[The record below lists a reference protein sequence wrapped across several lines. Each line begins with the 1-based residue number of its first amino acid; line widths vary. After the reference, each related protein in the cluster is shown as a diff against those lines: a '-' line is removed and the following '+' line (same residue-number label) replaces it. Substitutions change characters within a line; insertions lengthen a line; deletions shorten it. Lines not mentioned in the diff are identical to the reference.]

1 MATFIITDAGKALQ
15 AKVLAGTTKYSFT
28 KIGIG
33 DGFVN
38 DSTDYKTLTDLKQR
52 KADVAITSV
61 TYESDNTCHI
71 SGVFKSTDTETAL
84 YVREAGLYA
93 EDPDAGEI
101 LFAAHY
107 YDSPTVFDSASG
119 AYSKEFVFVI
129 GVESADQVNLTI
141 NQAGIATQE
150 FVQDTVQNAV
160 NNRLT
165 VSGDKPASMDD
176 GGLYVE
182 KVGSGVRFEEYNT
195 TEKTFDTAHPETD
208 FAMITDIYASAASH
222 NAFFRGKDLT
232 SYFDS
237 GEMSKAIAA
246 GTFDDIF
253 PGDYIT
259 KTVTVDGTTYT
270 DVKWIVADL
279 DYHLH
284 RGDTETTAHHVV
296 LYPETNLGNAR
307 MNATDTTVGGYQGSE
322 MWTTTIPKY
331 ATGIVN
337 AFGSDHV
344 LKHRER
350 LTKAIDSNA
359 YSSAGG
365 LGNGATVYA
374 DGEWTNVAV
383 NLFNE
388 AMMYGHAP
396 FASSGRDTYDCN
408 KQLSAFRYGQNF
420 TRNSWCWLRD
430 VARADCFADVND
442 TGEPD
447 YGTASNVNG
456 GVRPYFLLR

>member
-1 MATFIITDAGKALQ
+1 MATFIITDAGKSLQ

-71 SGVFKSTDTETAL
+71 SGVFKSTDTEAAL

-93 EDPDAGEI
+93 TDPDAGEI

-107 YDSPTVFDSASG
+107 YDSPTVFDSSSG
-119 AYSKEFVFVI
+119 AYSKEFVFVV
-129 GVESADQVNLTI
+129 GVESADQINLTI

-150 FVQDTVQNAV
+150 YVQKAV
-160 NNRLT
+160 NNRLS
-165 VSGDKPASMDD
+165 VSASGSKPTSMDD

-182 KVGSGVRFEEYNT
+182 KVGNGVRLEEYDAAKKAFNT
-195 TEKTFDTAHPETD
+195 THPETD
-208 FAMITDIYASAASH
+208 FSMITDIYASAASH
-222 NAFFRGKDLT
+222 NAFYRGKDLT

-246 GTFDDIF
+246 GTFDDIY

-259 KTVTVDGTTYT
+259 KTVIVDGTTYT
-270 DVKWIVADL
+270 DVKWIVGDL

-296 LYPETNLGNAR
+296 LYPETNLGSAR
-307 MNATDTTVGGYQGSE
+307 MNESNTTSGGYQGSE
-322 MWTTTIPKY
+322 MWRSTIPKY

-350 LTKAIDSNA
+350 LTKAVDTNA
-359 YSSAGG
+359 YSAAGG
-365 LGNGATVYA
+365 LGNGASVWA
-374 DGEWTNVAV
+374 DGEWTDVTV

-396 FASSGRDTYDCN
+396 FASSGRDVYDCN
-408 KQLSAFRYGQNF
+408 KQLASFRYGQNF
-420 TRNSWCWLRD
+420 TRNAWCWLRD
-430 VARADCFADVND
+430 VASAVCFADAGSDGEADCTYASDVN
-442 TGEPD
+442 
-447 YGTASNVNG
+447 
-456 GVRPYFLLR
+456 GVRPYLLLR

>member
-33 DGFVN
+33 DGFIN

-93 EDPDAGEI
+93 TDPDVGEI

-107 YDSPTVFDSASG
+107 YDSPTVFDSSSG
-119 AYSKEFVFVI
+119 AYSKEFVFIV
-129 GVESADQVNLTI
+129 GVESADQINLTI
-141 NQAGIATQE
+141 NQAGLATQE
-150 FVQDTVQNAV
+150 YVQKAV
-160 NNRLT
+160 NNRLS
-165 VSGDKPASMDD
+165 VSASGSKPVSMDD
-176 GGLYVE
+176 GGLYIEQV
-182 KVGSGVRFEEYNT
+182 KNGVRLEEYDAA
-195 TEKTFDTAHPETD
+195 KKAFSTAHPETD
-208 FAMITDIYASAASH
+208 FSMITDIYASAASH
-222 NAFFRGKDLT
+222 NAFYRGKDLT
-232 SYFDS
+232 SYFES

-259 KTVTVDGTTYT
+259 KTVTVNGTTYT
-270 DVKWIVADL
+270 DVKWIVGDL

-296 LYPETNLGNAR
+296 LYPETNLGSAR
-307 MNATDTTVGGYQGSE
+307 MNATDTTSGGYQGSE
-322 MWTTTIPKY
+322 MWRSTIPKY
-331 ATGIVN
+331 AAGIVN

-350 LTKAIDSNA
+350 LTKAVDMNA
-359 YSSAGG
+359 YSGAGG
-365 LGNGATVYA
+365 LGNGASAYA
-374 DGEWTNVAV
+374 DGEWTDVTV

-408 KQLSAFRYGQNF
+408 KQIASFRYGQNF

-430 VARADCFADVND
+430 VASAVGFAHVVNNGEADFYFASDVH
-442 TGEPD
+442 
-447 YGTASNVNG
+447 
-456 GVRPYFLLR
+456 GVRPYLLLR

>member
-1 MATFIITDAGKALQ
+1 MATFIITDAGKKLQ

-28 KIGIG
+28 KIALG

-38 DSTDYKTLTDLKQR
+38 DSTEYKTLTDLKQR
-52 KADVAITSV
+52 KADVTITSV
-61 TYESDNTCHI
+61 TYSDDNTCSV
-71 SGVFKSTDTETAL
+71 SGVFKSTDTTTAL

-93 EDPDAGEI
+93 TDPDDGEI

-107 YDSPTVFDSASG
+107 YDSPTVFDSSSG
-119 AYSKEFVFVI
+119 SYSKEFVFVL

-141 NQAGIATQE
+141 NQAGIATQGY
-150 FVQDTVQNAV
+150 VQDTVQDAV
-160 NNRLT
+160 DNRLT
-165 VSGDKPASMDD
+165 VSGNKPASMDD

-195 TEKTFDTAHPETD
+195 AEKTFNTAHPETD

-222 NAFFRGKDLT
+222 NAFYRGKDLT
-232 SYFDS
+232 SYFAS

-246 GTFDDIF
+246 GTFDDIY

-259 KTVTVDGTTYT
+259 KTVTIDGTTYT
-270 DVKWIVADL
+270 DVKWIVGDL

-296 LYPETNLGNAR
+296 LIPEDNIGSSK
-307 MNATDTTVGGYQGSE
+307 MNSSDTTSGGYQGSY
-322 MWTTTIPKY
+322 MWNTTIPKY
-331 ATGIVN
+331 VTGITN

-344 LKHRER
+344 LTHRER
-350 LTKAIDSNA
+350 LTKQVDTNA
-359 YSSAGG
+359 YAGGGG
-365 LGNGATVYA
+365 LGNGATTYA
-374 DGEWTNVAV
+374 SGEWTDVKV
-383 NLFNE
+383 NIPNE

-430 VARADCFADVND
+430 VASAIYFAYANLVGVADHAYASDV
-442 TGEPD
+442 
-447 YGTASNVNG
+447 G

>member
-38 DSTDYKTLTDLKQR
+38 DSTDYKTLTDLKQW

-93 EDPDAGEI
+93 TDPDAGEI

-107 YDSPTVFDSASG
+107 YDSPTVFDSSSG
-119 AYSKEFVFVI
+119 AYSKEFVFVV
-129 GVESADQVNLTI
+129 GVESADQINLTI

-150 FVQDTVQNAV
+150 YVQKAV
-160 NNRLT
+160 NNRLS
-165 VSGDKPASMDD
+165 VSASGSKPTSMDD

-182 KVGSGVRFEEYNT
+182 KVGNGVRLEEYDAAKKAFNT
-195 TEKTFDTAHPETD
+195 THPETD
-208 FAMITDIYASAASH
+208 FSMITDIYASAASH
-222 NAFFRGKDLT
+222 NAFYRGKDLT
-232 SYFDS
+232 SYFAS

-246 GTFDDIF
+246 GTFDDIY

-259 KTVTVDGTTYT
+259 KTVTIDGTTYT
-270 DVKWIVADL
+270 DVKWIVGDL

-296 LYPETNLGNAR
+296 LIPEDNIGSSK
-307 MNATDTTVGGYQGSE
+307 MNSSDTTSGGYQGSY
-322 MWTTTIPKY
+322 MWSTTIPKY
-331 ATGIVN
+331 VTGITN

-344 LKHRER
+344 LTHRER
-350 LTKAIDSNA
+350 LTKQVDTNA
-359 YSSAGG
+359 YAGG
-365 LGNGATVYA
+365 GGMGNGATTYTS
-374 DGEWTNVAV
+374 GEWTDVKV
-383 NLFNE
+383 NIPNE

-420 TRNSWCWLRD
+420 TRSSWCWLRD
-430 VARADCFADVND
+430 VAGAIYFANANYG
-442 TGEPD
+442 GEAD
-447 YGTASNVNG
+447 YGGASYVT